1 MPEKVS
7 ILLEREVLV
16 PIKFNKTNALNCND
30 INPN

>member
-1 MPEKVS
+1 MPKKVG

-16 PIKFNKTNALNCND
+16 LIKFNKTNALYGND